1 MVATFCKEGPMG
13 KKEGEGEKR
22 EEPVGA
28 LSRWTSRPETTEHW
42 LGRRVSPVS
51 RVGSGAVH
59 GWAPLS
65 SPQNTELTELTANVT
80 SCYFLLY
87 SSAAIRDAVLPLPP
101 TLGTFQCT
109 ASGHFQQIG
118 DSKVDGWRLGIKNKT
133 KQQKTMGSTD
143 NTFCSLTF
151 QHGDLPPGRFS
162 AALRGACKIAT
173 SMTK

>member
-1 MVATFCKEGPMG
+1 MG

-133 KQQKTMGSTD
+133 KQNYGIHRQYVLFSYFSTWGFA
-143 NTFCSLTF
+143 TWKVFCCIERCL
-151 QHGDLPPGRFS
+151 
-162 AALRGACKIAT
+162 
-173 SMTK
+173 